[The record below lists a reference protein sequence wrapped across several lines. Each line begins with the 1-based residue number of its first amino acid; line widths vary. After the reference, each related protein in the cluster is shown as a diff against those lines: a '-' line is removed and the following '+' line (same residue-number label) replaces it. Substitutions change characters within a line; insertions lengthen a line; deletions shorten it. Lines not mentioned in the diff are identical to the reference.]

1 MRHSKQ
7 VYVSQFTCMNSAAF
21 SSPPP
26 TERGSGEH
34 IGRHRGPLQR
44 HARRLPDHN
53 QHARDRT
60 RQRTQQHRAAGPGIQ
75 DAAGH
80 QDQAGAGDR
89 DLQEP
94 AGNRGVQVD
103 RVLWEEGFMRPFGPK
118 YTHFIMKICTLALT
132 YCFSSAF
139 PLLLPH
145 SRPISTGKW
154 RVLPQDIT

>member
-1 MRHSKQ
+1 MRRSKQ
-7 VYVSQFTCMNSAAF
+7 VYELQFMCMNSAAF

-26 TERGSGEH
+26 TERGTGEH
-34 IGRHRGPLQR
+34 TGRHRGPLQR

-53 QHARDRT
+53 QHARGRT
-60 RQRTQQHRAAGPGIQ
+60 RQRTHQHWAAGPGIQ

-94 AGNRGVQVD
+94 AGDRGVQVD
-103 RVLWEEGFMRPFGPK
+103 RVLREQGFMRPFGPK
-118 YTHFIMKICTLALT
+118 YTHFIMKIRIQALNLLFFL
-132 YCFSSAF
+132 CF
-139 PLLLPH
+139 PLFLPH